1 MKPGLISRKNVF
13 IRFLFLQVPLGPF
26 QLPYDRSKS
35 SVFWAPKLI
44 HFGLMS
50 EPESMVPHSP
60 AYDIIVNQG
69 TTSHNIDVCLRE
81 TTAYVCIA
89 YLLPCG
95 NGTVDDIFRDSV
107 VHIFGTDVKKF
118 YSLLSTTDL

>member
-1 MKPGLISRKNVF
+1 
-13 IRFLFLQVPLGPF
+13 
-26 QLPYDRSKS
+26 
-35 SVFWAPKLI
+35 
-44 HFGLMS
+44 
-50 EPESMVPHSP
+50 MVPHS
-60 AYDIIVNQG
+60 
-69 TTSHNIDVCLRE
+69 
-81 TTAYVCIA
+81 TAYVCIA